1 MCLKEVDIV
10 KRTYSEAL
18 AIDASKKQVG
28 NFYEKF
34 PSIEA
39 VLDEKSVAFL
49 SMCAAKKRLLLRK
62 DDQQLANL
70 HSAILVK
77 LLPGNRRKAIAR
89 KNRLKVL

>member
-39 VLDEKSVAFL
+39 VLDEKNVAFL
-49 SMCAAKKRLLLRK
+49 SMCAAKK
-62 DDQQLANL
+62 NVYCF
-70 HSAILVK
+70 VK
-77 LLPGNRRKAIAR
+77 TINSSRTCIQRF
-89 KNRLKVL
+89 